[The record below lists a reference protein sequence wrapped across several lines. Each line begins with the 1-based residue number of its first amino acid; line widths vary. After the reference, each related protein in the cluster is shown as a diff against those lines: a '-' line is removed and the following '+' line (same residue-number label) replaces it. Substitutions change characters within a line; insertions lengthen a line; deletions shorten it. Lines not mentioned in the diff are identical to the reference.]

1 MKKGERRRQELLR
14 IAYSMF
20 ISRGYENTSV
30 DDIIEEAGIA
40 KGTYYYYFESK
51 EQMLEEVI
59 GMMLE
64 AEAEKAKFEAM
75 QANAQLTKEIQ
86 DSYQQLTADLKAN
99 LETQQQYNDE
109 QKQYIAEL
117 KEDRRHLRE
126 ERDDLRKRQDKTDE
140 NVRDLQMKVARYGR
154 ILECMRPFLCGRDGC
169 AIRVPVTISPSGEI
183 ENTIRPTQQNPQH
196 DSQDISYI
204 DPYHKE

>member
-1 MKKGERRRQELLR
+1 MEISFDTIASILGILLGGGGGAFFTWRYQRKKAQ
-14 IAYSMF
+14 S
-20 ISRGYENTSV
+20 
-30 DDIIEEAGIA
+30 EAKA
-40 KGTYYYYFESK
+40 A
-51 EQMLEEVI
+51 
-59 GMMLE
+59 E

-169 AIRVPVTISPSGEI
+169 AIRVPVTISQDGVIESHPHEI
-183 ENTIRPTQQNPQH
+183 Q
-196 DSQDISYI
+196 
-204 DPYHKE
+204 PYNDNRS

>member
-1 MKKGERRRQELLR
+1 MEITIDNIIAIVTLLLGGGGGAFFTWRYQRKKAQ
-14 IAYSMF
+14 S
-20 ISRGYENTSV
+20 
-30 DDIIEEAGIA
+30 EAKTA
-40 KGTYYYYFESK
+40 
-51 EQMLEEVI
+51 
-59 GMMLE
+59 E

-99 LETQQQYNDE
+99 LETQQQYNEE
-109 QKQYIAEL
+109 QKQYIKEL

-126 ERDDLRKRQDKTDE
+126 ERDDLRRRQDKTDE

-169 AIRVPVTISPSGEI
+169 AIRVPVTISPNGEI
-183 ENTIRPTQQNPQH
+183 ENTHRPQ
-196 DSQDISYI
+196 SKQDIE
-204 DPYHKE
+204 PYNGD